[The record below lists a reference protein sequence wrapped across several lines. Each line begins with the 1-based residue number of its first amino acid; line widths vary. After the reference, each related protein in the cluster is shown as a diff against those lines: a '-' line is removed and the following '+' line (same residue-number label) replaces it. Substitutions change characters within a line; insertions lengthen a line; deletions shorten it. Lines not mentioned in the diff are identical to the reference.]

1 MSAEASSSVEAS
13 TSAAGST
20 SAPHATNVQQKL
32 DTAKQYKETGDQAF
46 KAGKV
51 KEALGSYHSA
61 LMYLHGLD
69 KNALQSVGMAP
80 PPPGSTDEKDKDAK
94 PKTEIDELLE
104 KIYANQCAC
113 HLKNSNWARVIE
125 TADKAIAKNEANY
138 KALFRKA
145 KALGEQGFYEKA
157 VKILTD
163 VKSKSPADAAACDQE
178 LARLRA
184 IDDEREKAHKKKL
197 KGFLNKEKAKAGGLS
212 EDP

>member
-1 MSAEASSSVEAS
+1 MSTEVS
-13 TSAAGST
+13 TSAEPSTSTVEPT

-80 PPPGSTDEKDKDAK
+80 AAPTSSDDKDTK

-197 KGFLNKEKAKAGGLS
+197 KGFLNKEKAKAAGLS